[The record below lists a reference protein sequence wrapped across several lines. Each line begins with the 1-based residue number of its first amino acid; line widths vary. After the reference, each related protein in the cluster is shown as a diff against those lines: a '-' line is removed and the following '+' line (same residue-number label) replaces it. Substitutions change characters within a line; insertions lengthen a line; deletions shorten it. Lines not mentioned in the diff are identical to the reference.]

1 MQKST
6 YLVTPGAGDPA
17 LLEIAESLSALIES
31 HADKAETECRLSDD
45 VIQGLKDK
53 GLYATL
59 VPACL
64 GGHETDLVT
73 ALLVARELCRADG
86 STGWCFMAQMCWNSA
101 VGAYMGDAAV
111 NEIFKDN
118 NANVIVAGQGMPNGT
133 AEIVDGGHIVSG
145 RWRFGSGIAHADFI
159 QFGCILTRNGK
170 SLIHK
175 NGSPQIRLCAT
186 RLENVEVI
194 EDWDVMGLRGTG
206 SHDYQVKEL
215 FVPDEFGYDT
225 NETKPLRGGRIY
237 SLGLKNT
244 TALGHTAFG
253 LGVGRRAL
261 NELNKL
267 INQRRG
273 SAYGF
278 VGDITSFQK
287 DYAIA
292 ELKLRGL
299 DVLAVDV
306 WAAVQK
312 SLDQNEEPSMKQIAM
327 VRALTRHVHEV
338 VADVISFAYK
348 VAGGAGLRGGA
359 LQRCFRDIHAGTQ
372 HVLVSHQITEAAG
385 KVLLG
390 FNEEEEKW
398 GLLGLEN

>member
-1 MQKST
+1 MQKTTSS
-6 YLVTPGAGDPA
+6 VTSGTGDPT
-17 LLEIAESLSALIES
+17 LLKIAESLSPLIES
-31 HADKAETECRLSDD
+31 RADKAEAECRLSDD
-45 VIQGLKDK
+45 VVQALKDE

-86 STGWCFMAQMCWNSA
+86 SVGWCFMAQMCWNSA
-101 VGAYMGDAAV
+101 VGAYMGDAAI
-111 NEIFKDN
+111 EDIFKDN
-118 NANVIVAGQGMPNGT
+118 NANVVIAGQGMPNGT
-133 AEIVDGGHIVSG
+133 AEIVDGGHIVNG

-170 SLIHK
+170 PLSHK

-186 RLENVEVI
+186 RPEDVEVI
-194 EDWDVMGLRGTG
+194 EDWEVMGLRGTG
-206 SHDYQVKEL
+206 SHDYQVKDL
-215 FVPDEFGYDT
+215 FVANDFGYDT
-225 NETKPLRGGRIY
+225 NETTPLRGGKVY

-244 TALGHTAFG
+244 TALGHTSFA

-261 NELNKL
+261 DELNSL
-267 INQRRG
+267 VNQRRG

-278 VGDITSFQK
+278 LGDVASFQK

-299 DVLAVDV
+299 DLLAVDA
-306 WAAVQK
+306 WGAIQK
-312 SLDQNEEPSMKQIAM
+312 SLDEDIEPDMKQIAIA
-327 VRALTRHVHEV
+327 RALTRHVHEIVAEV
-338 VADVISFAYK
+338 VSFAYK
-348 VAGGAGLRGGA
+348 AAGGAGLRGGA

-390 FNEEEEKW
+390 FNEDAERW
-398 GLLGLEN
+398 GLLGLES